1 MDTTSQNFEL
11 RSQRRCRHE
20 TNRGCEYSPSKPKDG
35 TGILLY
41 SSTSSRVSK
50 GGEWKKRSSFP
61 TTMMVDH
68 LPTPPQQQ
76 PYNFIPH
83 PTYHYSSLSPEL
95 PQTPPLRRRN
105 ARDSHQPISPPNP
118 LRLATTTNTI
128 RVLPRPVTPALYFV
142 QPPGFPLP
150 TPLYPIHIGHPQMQI
165 YKLRLPNHLIDG
177 LSHIIDRSEQY
188 VESLPKGWKT
198 ELYSL
203 TKCDVACRDVPGLH
217 EYVKPISKYIC
228 RAMKVLYGPCRDV
241 KIDKNQPHV
250 LKYTADMGYTGVE
263 LHHDR
268 CDITANLALSRS
280 DTYAGG
286 GTTIAAL
293 GGQVIRLELGEFL
306 LHPGSLVHGGN
317 PITAGTRYLLIT
329 FANLKR

>member
-1 MDTTSQNFEL
+1 MDTTSQNFER

-142 QPPGFPLP
+142 QPPSFPLP

-250 LKYTADMGYTGVE
+250 LKYTADMGYTGG
-263 LHHDR
+263 
-268 CDITANLALSRS
+268 
-280 DTYAGG
+280 TYVKDWN
-286 GTTIAAL
+286 I
-293 GGQVIRLELGEFL
+293 ICHNCIFE
-306 LHPGSLVHGGN
+306 
-317 PITAGTRYLLIT
+317 
-329 FANLKR
+329 